1 MGRPSQTS
9 VVPSWDALYELAA
22 PQDGCFSAAQARDV
36 GYSLPLLQYYLG
48 RGRLQRVARGIFRLV
63 HFPAGEHEDLVV
75 LWLWSG
81 REGVFSHETAL
92 SLHQLSDVMPA
103 TRHMTVPLSWE
114 GRRVKLPDGIE
125 LHFAEVPASQTEWVG
140 AVPVTAPLR
149 TIEDC
154 VAAHVSPERIGQ
166 AARQGVERGLFSSA
180 AVKKVQGRRP
190 AKARAR

>member
-1 MGRPSQTS
+1 MGRPSQTN
-9 VVPSWDALYELAA
+9 VVPNWDALYEVAA
-22 PQDGCFSAAQARDV
+22 PQDGYFSAAQAREV

-48 RGRLQRVARGIFRLV
+48 RGRLQRAARGIFRLV

-81 REGVFSHETAL
+81 REGVLSHETAL
-92 SLHQLSDVMPA
+92 ALHELSDAMPA
-103 TRHMTVPLSWE
+103 TRHITVPSAWE
-114 GRRVKLPDGIE
+114 QRRVKVPDGVE
-125 LHFAEVPASQTEWVG
+125 LHFANVPASQTEWVG

-154 VAAHVSPERIGQ
+154 VAEHVSPEWIEQ

-180 AVKKVQGRRP
+180 AVKKARGRKSV
-190 AKARAR
+190 KARST

>member
-1 MGRPSQTS
+1 VGRPSQTN

-22 PQDGCFSAAQARDV
+22 PQVGYFSAAQARDV

-92 SLHQLSDVMPA
+92 ALHELSDVMPA
-103 TRHMTVPLSWE
+103 TRHITVPLSWAH
-114 GRRVKLPDGIE
+114 RRVKLPGGIE
-125 LHFAEVPASQTEWVG
+125 LHFSELHASQTAWVG
-140 AVPVTAPLR
+140 AIPVTAPLR

-154 VAAHVSPERIGQ
+154 VAAHVSPEWIGQ
-166 AARQGVERGLFSSA
+166 AARQGVERGLFSCA
-180 AVKKVQGRRP
+180 AVKKAQNRRA
-190 AKARAR
+190 AKAKAP

>member
-1 MGRPSQTS
+1 MGRLSES
-9 VVPSWDALYELAA
+9 SIVPSWDALYELAA
-22 PQDGCFSAAQARDV
+22 PQDGCFSAAQARDA

-48 RGRLQRVARGIFRLV
+48 RGRLLRVGRGIFRLV

-81 REGVFSHETAL
+81 RDGVFSHETAL
-92 SLHQLSDVMPA
+92 ALHELSDVMPA
-103 TRHMTVPLSWE
+103 TRHMSVPARWKR
-114 GRRVKLPDGIE
+114 RRVKVPEGLE
-125 LHFAEVPASQTEWVG
+125 LHFADVAAEQTRWVG

-154 VAAHVSPERIGQ
+154 VAAHVSPEWIEQ

-180 AVKKVQGRRP
+180 AVQKARGPRA

>member
-1 MGRPSQTS
+1 
-9 VVPSWDALYELAA
+9 
-22 PQDGCFSAAQARDV
+22 
-36 GYSLPLLQYYLG
+36 
-48 RGRLQRVARGIFRLV
+48 V